1 VLDPAP
7 IEVVGLAMPWLVWA
21 NVVGTGN
28 PEHDPDA
35 EFHVLRAAAEIRSPS
50 RQVSYP
56 ATIGR
61 SDWLW

>member
-7 IEVVGLAMPWLVWA
+7 IE
-21 NVVGTGN
+21 VVGTGN